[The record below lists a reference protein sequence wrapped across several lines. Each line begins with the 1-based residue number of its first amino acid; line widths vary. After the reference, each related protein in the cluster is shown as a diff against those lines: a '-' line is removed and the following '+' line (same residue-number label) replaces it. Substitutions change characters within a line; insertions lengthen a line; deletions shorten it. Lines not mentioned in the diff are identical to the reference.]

1 MRRNDLPVPRFARAF
16 SPLEEGG
23 EFFLQCGERDSEH
36 LSARRHGEKVGDRA
50 VKGELSTRSR
60 LDGEEKE
67 EGDPRR
73 CDKIRGYAADG
84 TGEGEIE
91 QSERRC
97 GKAERRRRQ
106 RGSQL
111 RSPGRSRRHLK
122 MRLKKETGSG
132 AAE

>member
-1 MRRNDLPVPRFARAF
+1 M
-16 SPLEEGG
+16 
-23 EFFLQCGERDSEH
+23 QCGERGSEH
-36 LSARRHGEKVGDRA
+36 LSARCHGEKVGDRA

-73 CDKIRGYAADG
+73 CDKVRGHSADG

-91 QSERRC
+91 QSERGC
-97 GKAERRRRQ
+97 GKAESRRRQ

>member
-1 MRRNDLPVPRFARAF
+1 MRRSDLPVPRFARAF

-73 CDKIRGYAADG
+73 CDKVRRHAADG
-84 TGEGEIE
+84 TREGEIE
-91 QSERRC
+91 QSERGR
-97 GKAERRRRQ
+97 GKAESRRRQ

-111 RSPGRSRRHLK
+111 RSPGRARRHLK